1 MQLKLLLNLYKKVD
15 DPDLKVRER
24 INEIINNRPVFESS
38 ADNFQVVYSNKA
50 GQKYPYFKEI
60 NSFVNND
67 RMTNL
72 FVDKLKALKDYR
84 LFYYA
89 RNRHRAQKRP
99 SWIPRNGMLM
109 VELTRPYRSLRS

>member
-1 MQLKLLLNLYKKVD
+1 M
-15 DPDLKVRER
+15 
-24 INEIINNRPVFESS
+24 
-38 ADNFQVVYSNKA
+38 YSNKA

-89 RNRHRAQKRP
+89 KPTPTQKRP